1 MSAAI
6 ALPRRTLA
14 GSVHCAGMG
23 LHSGAQVTVCLEP
36 APSGSDRCFVRTD
49 LPGSPEIPAQLDRVH
64 ETLLSTELSTEQ
76 ASVRTVEH
84 LLAVLA
90 GLGITD
96 IRINLDGPELPLLD
110 GSGAEWLAAIA
121 AVGTVDLEGAIPVPV
136 LTEPLTVREGDAFVT
151 AVPAEATR
159 LSYGIDFDLAPI
171 GNQWFSVAWQPEA
184 WEREVVPA
192 RTFGLAPQ
200 IEALRQ
206 QGLIR
211 GGSLENALVCD
222 RDRWLNPPLRFSN
235 EPVRHKLLD
244 LAGDLSLLGAL
255 PQAHIV
261 AYKASHRLHV
271 RFARELQSHLTALA
285 SC

>member
-1 MSAAI
+1 MAI
-6 ALPRRTLA
+6 AIPRRTLA
-14 GSVHCAGMG
+14 SPVECSGVG
-23 LHSGAQVTVCLEP
+23 LHSGAQVTVRLEP
-36 APSGSDRCFVRTD
+36 QPSGSDRRFVRTD
-49 LPGSPEIPAQLDRVH
+49 LPGSPEIPVGLDCVR
-64 ETLLSTELSTEQ
+64 ETLLSTELATEQ
-76 ASVRTVEH
+76 TSVRTVEH

-96 IRINLDGPELPLLD
+96 VCITIDGPELPLLD

-121 AVGTVDLEGAIPVPV
+121 AVGTVEVAGSLTVPV
-136 LTEPLTVREGDAFVT
+136 LTEPLTVTEGDAFVT
-151 AVPAEATR
+151 AVPAEETR

-171 GNQWFSVAWQPEA
+171 GNQWFSVRWQPDD

-244 LAGDLSLLGAL
+244 LAGDLSLLSVL
-255 PQAHIV
+255 PQAHIL

-271 RFARELQSHLTALA
+271 RFARELHARLASLA

>member
-1 MSAAI
+1 MAI
-6 ALPRRTLA
+6 AIPRRTLA
-14 GSVHCAGMG
+14 GSVDCSGVG
-23 LHSGAQVTVCLEP
+23 LHSGATVAVRLEP
-36 APSGSDRCFVRTD
+36 LPSGSDRCFVRTD
-49 LPGSPEIPAQLDRVH
+49 LPNAPRIPVQLEGVR
-64 ETLLSTELSTEQ
+64 ETLLSTELATEE
-76 ASVRTVEH
+76 ASIRTVEH

-90 GLGITD
+90 GLGVTD
-96 IRINLDGPELPLLD
+96 VQIAIDGPELPLLD

-121 AVGTVDLEGAIPVPV
+121 AVGTVEIPGTVPVPV

-151 AVPAEATR
+151 AVPAEETR

-171 GNQWFSVAWQPEA
+171 GNQWFSVRWRPDD

-255 PQAHIV
+255 PQAHIL

-271 RFARELQSHLTALA
+271 RFARELQARIAGLV

>member
-1 MSAAI
+1 MAI
-6 ALPRRTLA
+6 AIPRRTLA
-14 GSVHCAGMG
+14 GPVDCTGVG
-23 LHSGAQVTVCLEP
+23 LHSGVEVTVRLEP
-36 APSGSDRCFVRTD
+36 AVSGSDRRFVRTD
-49 LPGSPEIPAQLDRVH
+49 LPGSPEIPVHLDHVH
-64 ETLLSTELSTEQ
+64 ETLLSTELATEQ

-90 GLGITD
+90 GLGVTD
-96 IRINLDGPELPLLD
+96 VRIAIDGPELPLLD

-121 AVGTVDLEGAIPVPV
+121 AVGTVEIAGFLPVPM
-136 LTEPLTVREGDAFVT
+136 LTEPLTVTEGDAFVT
-151 AVPAEATR
+151 AVPAEETR

-171 GNQWFSVAWQPEA
+171 GNQWFSVRWRPDD

-222 RDRWLNPPLRFSN
+222 HDRWLNPPLRFSN

-244 LAGDLSLLGAL
+244 LAGDLSLLGVL
-255 PQAHIV
+255 PQAHIL

-271 RFARELQSHLTALA
+271 RFARELQARLTSLA